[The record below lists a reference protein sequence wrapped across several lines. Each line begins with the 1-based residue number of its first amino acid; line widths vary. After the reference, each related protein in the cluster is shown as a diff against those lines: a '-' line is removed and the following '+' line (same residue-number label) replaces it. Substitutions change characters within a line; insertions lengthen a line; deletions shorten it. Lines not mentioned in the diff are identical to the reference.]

1 MSTPSAV
8 GGHTRRRRLGTAAG
22 VAIALAIPPGAA
34 IAVDIDYSLNAGV
47 ERNDNVTLV
56 ELDPIEEDIFRA
68 GLDFALTHDTST
80 IQTIVAGRA
89 EYRNYLD
96 NTFADTVDGLLAGYF
111 NWVAIPQRLSFTVED
126 SLTVQPVN
134 TLAANTPGNRQ
145 QVNVL
150 SLGPNLYFDL
160 SNSLRG
166 QAELRYSSSDAE
178 ISDEFNSQRLGLAV
192 RTVKELGPTSQLS
205 LNLQAQRVDFDDDV
219 VARDYSR
226 QDIFGRYAREL
237 SHFTL
242 GLDAG
247 YSRLSYKSGGD
258 VRAEPLLRA
267 NIDWL
272 PNETHR
278 FSLTGSQQFS
288 DAATDALTGIGED
301 SVTVPGQLLVSDSV
315 VNASPFKERR
325 VSLGYSFRGSR
336 LVMLIEP
343 YLNNLD
349 YVDADA
355 FDQEGHGGTV
365 SATWQL
371 RPRISIGAFAT
382 LDHID
387 YSQLG
392 IQLESRRYGVHLQQ
406 TFSRH
411 WSGRIEGA
419 RQERRSTLAGDNAD
433 QNMLFVSITYH
444 R

>member
-1 MSTPSAV
+1 MSAPSP
-8 GGHTRRRRLGTAAG
+8 GGKHRRATAAG
-22 VAIALAIPPGAA
+22 VAIALAIGSGPAV
-34 IAVDIDYSLNAGV
+34 AVDLDYSINAGV

-56 ELDPIEEDIFRA
+56 EFDPIEEDIVRA
-68 GLDFALTHDTST
+68 GMDFALTHDTST

-89 EYRNYLD
+89 EYRGYLG
-96 NTFADTVDGLLAGYF
+96 NTFDDTVDGLLAGYF
-111 NWVAIPQRLSFTVED
+111 NWIAIPERLSFTVED

-134 TLAANTPGNRQ
+134 TLASNTPGNRQ

-160 SNSLRG
+160 TDSLRG

-178 ISDEFNSQRLGLAV
+178 VTDQFNSQRLGLAV

-205 LNLQAQRVDFDDDV
+205 LNLQGQRVDFDNDV
-219 VARDYSR
+219 VARDYTR
-226 QDIFGRYAREL
+226 QDIFARYAREL
-237 SHFTL
+237 SHFTV

-247 YSRLSYKSGGD
+247 YSRLSYRTGGD

-288 DAATDALTGIGED
+288 DAATDALTGIGEN
-301 SVTVPGQLLVSDSV
+301 SVTVPGQLQVSDAV
-315 VNASPFKERR
+315 VNASPYKERR
-325 VSLGYSFRGSR
+325 LSLGYTFRGTR

-343 YLNNLD
+343 YLNKLD

-355 FDQEGHGGTV
+355 FDQQGHGGMV
-365 SATWQL
+365 SASWQL
-371 RPRISIGAFAT
+371 RPRMSIGAFAT

-392 IQLESRRYGVHLQQ
+392 IELETRRYGVHLQH
-406 TFSRH
+406 TWSRH
-411 WSGRIEGA
+411 WSGRIDGA
-419 RQERRSTLAGDNAD
+419 RQERRSSVPGDNAD
-433 QNMLFVSITYH
+433 QNTLFASITY
-444 R
+444 RR